1 MSTATS
7 SPAYTFIVTALYW
20 LVTSDRTDAITYRVE
35 GECRPGQAFGFAVSC
50 TCPGFPRSKA
60 GCCKHMRRAES
71 GHCGKPRIR
80 VQQRPAP
87 RPALA
92 PTPAPAPVIDPAK
105 LAAPSPDRAGR
116 LGGWSIPDDLMD

>member
-1 MSTATS
+1 MVTATS
-7 SPAYTFIVTALYW
+7 TPAYTFILTAIYW
-20 LVTSDRTDAITYRVE
+20 LIASDRNPDVVYRVE

-60 GCCKHMRRAES
+60 RCCKHMRRAES
-71 GHCGKPRIR
+71 GQCGKPRMR

-87 RPALA
+87 PPVPA
-92 PTPAPAPVIDPAK
+92 PVPAPVIKPATVP
-105 LAAPSPDRAGR
+105 APARDTPRR